1 MSNQPKKKRKR
12 VQGELADLKAM
23 GVGKTDTEEEARQLA
38 MKAKIVFWMHQ
49 TDSDRQSDTVS
60 QSVSQTVKQSV
71 SVSHSQ
77 L

>member
-1 MSNQPKKKRKR
+1 
-12 VQGELADLKAM
+12 M